1 MSVSD
6 FGADPVSVARNALK
20 NYLEDGSE
28 EEIPIKLPPEYP
40 AKAGVFV
47 SLKIKGQLRGC
58 IGTIQPA
65 RDNLAEEIVKNAV
78 SAAMHDPRF
87 PPLRNEEFS
96 GLSISV
102 DILGPLEEV
111 KDETG
116 LDPKKY
122 GVLVRSGPRSGLLLP
137 DLEGVDTVE
146 KQIAIARQKAGI
158 SSGEQVKLYRFTVT
172 RYGEK

>member
-1 MSVSD
+1 MPGLDSET
-6 FGADPVSVARNALK
+6 DPVSVARNALK
-20 NYLEDGSE
+20 NYLEEGSVGE
-28 EEIPIKLPPEYP
+28 LPVKFTPDYP

-47 SLKIKGQLRGC
+47 SLKIKGHLRGC
-58 IGTIQPA
+58 IGTIQPT
-65 RDNLAEEIVKNAV
+65 RDNLVEEIAKNAV

-87 PPLRNEEFS
+87 PPLRREEFPE
-96 GLSISV
+96 LAISV

-111 KDETG
+111 KDENG

-146 KQIAIARQKAGI
+146 KQISIARQKAGI
-158 SSGEQVKLYRFTVT
+158 SSGERIKLYRFSVT

>member
-1 MSVSD
+1 MPVSES
-6 FGADPVSVARNALK
+6 GNDPVSVARKALK
-20 NYLEDGSE
+20 NYLKEGSE
-28 EEIPIKLPPEYP
+28 EEIPTKLPPEYP

-58 IGTIQPA
+58 IGTIQPT
-65 RDNLAEEIVKNAV
+65 RDNLAEEIAKNAV
-78 SAAMHDPRF
+78 SAAVHDPRF
-87 PPLRNEEFS
+87 SPLRPEEFP

-137 DLEGVDTVE
+137 DLDGVDTVE
-146 KQIAIARQKAGI
+146 QQISIARQKAGI
-158 SSGEQVKLYRFTVT
+158 SSGEQIKLYRFTVT

>member
-1 MSVSD
+1 MPVSD
-6 FGADPVSVARNALK
+6 SGTDPAGVARNALK
-20 NYLEDGSE
+20 LYLEKGSLQE
-28 EEIPIKLPPEYP
+28 LPTRLPPEYP

-58 IGTIQPA
+58 IGTIQPT
-65 RDNLAEEIVKNAV
+65 RDNLVEEITKNAI

-116 LDPKKY
+116 LDPKVY

-146 KQIAIARQKAGI
+146 QQVAIARQKAGI
-158 SSGEQVKLYRFTVT
+158 SSGERVKLYRFTVT

>member
-1 MSVSD
+1 MTASD
-6 FGADPVSVARNALK
+6 SGTDPVGIARNALK
-20 NYLEDGSE
+20 NYLDKSSAGELSN
-28 EEIPIKLPPEYP
+28 KLPPGFP

-47 SLKIKGQLRGC
+47 SLKIKGHLRGC
-58 IGTIQPA
+58 IGTIQPTC
-65 RDNLAEEIVKNAV
+65 DNLINEITKNAI

-87 PPLRNEEFS
+87 PPLMREEFP

-102 DILGPLEEV
+102 DILGPLEEI

-137 DLEGVDTVE
+137 DLEGVDTAEQQV
-146 KQIAIARQKAGI
+146 AIARQKAGI
-158 SSGEQVKLYRFTVT
+158 SSGEKLKLYRFTVT
-172 RYGEK
+172 RYCEK

>member
-1 MSVSD
+1 MSASD
-6 FGADPVSVARNALK
+6 SGTDPVSVARNALK
-20 NYLEDGSE
+20 NYLEKGSLQE
-28 EEIPIKLPPEYP
+28 LPTRLSPEYP

-58 IGTIQPA
+58 IGTIQPT
-65 RDNLAEEIVKNAV
+65 RNNLAEEIANNVV
-78 SAAMHDPRF
+78 SAAVHDPRF
-87 PPLRNEEFS
+87 PPLRHEEFP

-111 KDETG
+111 KDKTG
-116 LDPKKY
+116 LDPKVY

-146 KQIAIARQKAGI
+146 QQLAIARQKAGI
-158 SSGEQVKLYRFTVT
+158 SSGEKTKIYRFTVT

>member
-1 MSVSD
+1 MPVSD
-6 FGADPVSVARNALK
+6 SGTDPAGVARNALK
-20 NYLEDGSE
+20 LYLEKGSLQE
-28 EEIPIKLPPEYP
+28 LPTRLPPEYP

-58 IGTIQPA
+58 IGTIQPT
-65 RDNLAEEIVKNAV
+65 RDNLVEEITKNAI

-116 LDPKKY
+116 LDPKVY

-146 KQIAIARQKAGI
+146 QQVAIARQKAGI
-158 SSGEQVKLYRFTVT
+158 SSGEQIKLYRFTVK

>member
-1 MSVSD
+1 MPVSNS
-6 FGADPVSVARNALK
+6 GTDPVSVARNALK
-20 NYLEDGSE
+20 NYLEVGSLQKL
-28 EEIPIKLPPEYP
+28 PIILPPEYP
-40 AKAGVFV
+40 VKAGVFV
-47 SLKIKGQLRGC
+47 SLKIKGHLRGC
-58 IGTIQPA
+58 IGTIQPT
-65 RDNLAEEIVKNAV
+65 RETLVEEIAKNAV

-87 PPLRNEEFS
+87 PPLSHEEFS

-146 KQIAIARQKAGI
+146 QQISIARQKAGI
-158 SSGEQVKLYRFTVT
+158 SSGEQIKLYRFTVT

>member
-1 MSVSD
+1 MSASD
-6 FGADPVSVARNALK
+6 SGTDPVSVAWNALK
-20 NYLEDGSE
+20 HYFKEGSAK
-28 EEIPIKLPPEYP
+28 EISIRLPPQYP

-47 SLKIKGQLRGC
+47 TLKAKGQLRGC
-58 IGTIQPA
+58 IGTIQPT
-65 RDNLAEEIVKNAV
+65 RDNLAEEIANNAV

-87 PPLRNEEFS
+87 PPLKHEEFP

-122 GVLVRSGPRSGLLLP
+122 GVLVRGGPRSGLLLP

-146 KQIAIARQKAGI
+146 QQISIARQKAGI
-158 SSGEQVKLYRFTVT
+158 SSGERVKLYRFTVT